1 MAAAFGIVLLKQK
14 TAYEIKECD
23 LSSDV
28 CSSDLSG
35 PRRASGWKP
44 PSDWE
49 QPGHSSST
57 GFPPQVSR
65 GRQVLPPLH
74 RCKLANSFAS
84 FNAVSGWGTARAEL
98 AGQLKRPRQLERR
111 WTGHCVQVDTGL
123 RCRTRA
129 GSLASRRRSRQHGRR
144 RGTGG
149 SHMKL
154 RLSID
159 TILLAAVLLAAVPVG
174 SLHAAEAPR
183 DTASADVP
191 HLIDPSSPPP
201 SERQAGTT
209 APPVAPPAAPATTPA
224 ATPL

>member
-1 MAAAFGIVLLKQK
+1 MGVKPCGIPSRISWIDGNVTLADRTSPCVRVETAQRLGAA
-14 TAYEIKECD
+14 
-23 LSSDV
+23 
-28 CSSDLSG
+28 G
-35 PRRASGWKP
+35 PFFVNGVP
-44 PSDWE
+44 P
-49 QPGHSSST
+49 PG
-57 GFPPQVSR
+57 SR

-84 FNAVSGWGTARAEL
+84 VNAVSGCGTARAEL

-183 DTASADVP
+183 D
-191 HLIDPSSPPP
+191 
-201 SERQAGTT
+201 
-209 APPVAPPAAPATTPA
+209 
-224 ATPL
+224 